1 MKHLKLL
8 YAVILAAL
16 LLSMSACSSQP
27 TQADEP
33 ETSAEDVEMLL
44 TIVGN
49 AISDQHEGLLSGIM
63 DLTAQPGEDGLTYL
77 FRTPGEGRGGHDNF
91 VRNYNPETGE
101 HSIRFRRDFER
112 LNFRSFVRT
121 QLSYIFQDADGG
133 FIARPAQDAGLIE
146 TITFSGN
153 REGFTASPVRHSQFE
168 RTANWVLDGF
178 GPGSDAMQLGG
189 IQQNTG
195 SLRITNREGE
205 PVAGRQYNMLF
216 SLNDIQIQKPDA
228 SEDRL
233 PFLVTGEIDYEI
245 TIRTL
250 RDGEVS
256 TRAFEGTLELDGN
269 GQALMRVTG
278 LSQVF
283 RLYLQTG
290 EPAERS

>member
-1 MKHLKLL
+1 MKHLKHF
-8 YAVILAAL
+8 YAVIIAVMLY
-16 LLSMSACSSQP
+16 SMSACSNQP

-33 ETSAEDVEMLL
+33 ESSAEEVEMLL

-63 DLTAQPGEDGLTYL
+63 DLTAQPGEDGLNYL
-77 FRTPGEGRGGHDNF
+77 FRTHGEGRGGHDNF
-91 VRNYNPETGE
+91 VRTYNPETGE
-101 HSIRFRRDFER
+101 HSIRFRRGVDR
-112 LNFRSFVRT
+112 PNFRSMVRT

-133 FIARPAQDAGLIE
+133 FVARPAQDAGLIE
-146 TITFSGN
+146 TITFSGT
-153 REGFTASPVRHSQFE
+153 RDGFTEGPVRRSQFE
-168 RTANWVLDGF
+168 RTANWVLEGF

-189 IQQNTG
+189 IQQNKG

-205 PVAGRQYNMLF
+205 SVAGRQYNMLF

-256 TRAFEGTLELDGN
+256 TREFGGTLELDGN